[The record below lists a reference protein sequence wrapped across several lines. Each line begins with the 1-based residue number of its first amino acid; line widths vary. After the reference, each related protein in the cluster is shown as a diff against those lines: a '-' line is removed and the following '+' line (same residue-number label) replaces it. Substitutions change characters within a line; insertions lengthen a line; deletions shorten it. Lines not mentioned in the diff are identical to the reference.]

1 MHNYSRC
8 FNAFKVVTEKK
19 MVVKLPMHHVRVDLL
34 KFTNI
39 SYSKMGAEII
49 LEFERLPDAPA
60 PDAYNKFKEEMRLK
74 HSNEGSGGPYLY

>member
-1 MHNYSRC
+1 MTHNYSRC

-39 SYSKMGAEII
+39 SYSKMGSEII
-49 LEFERLPDAPA
+49 LEFERLPEQ
-60 PDAYNKFKEEMRLK
+60 DAYNKFKEQMRLK
-74 HSNEGSGGPYLY
+74 HSNEGSGGAYLY

>member
-1 MHNYSRC
+1 MTHNYSRC

-49 LEFERLPDAPA
+49 LEFERLPEQ
-60 PDAYNKFKEEMRLK
+60 DAYNKFKEEMRLK
-74 HSNEGSGGPYLY
+74 HNENPGPYLY